1 MNSQYCYQY
10 TVVWYE
16 QNWKVVAGMPY
27 RKFFSTKLDAK
38 LFARNRR
45 ANCPEVIVK
54 PIVVRSIVDVSTFKK
69 GAKVEPV
76 SLAIVARSCGFVS
89 SGETIIRY

>member
-1 MNSQYCYQY
+1 MDSQYCYQY
-10 TVVWYE
+10 TVIWYE
-16 QNWKVVAGMPY
+16 QNWKVVAGTPY

-54 PIVVRSIVDVSTFKK
+54 PIIVRSIVDVSTFKLK
-69 GAKVEPV
+69 TKVEPV
-76 SLAIVARSCGFVS
+76 SLTAVARYSNVMS
-89 SGETIIRY
+89 NGETIIRY